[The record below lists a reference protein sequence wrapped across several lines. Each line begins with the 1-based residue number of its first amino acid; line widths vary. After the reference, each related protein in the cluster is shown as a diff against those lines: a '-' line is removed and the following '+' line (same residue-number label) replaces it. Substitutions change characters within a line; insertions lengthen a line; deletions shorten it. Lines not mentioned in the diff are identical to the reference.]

1 MLLAKEARDSL
12 LANCQLCPRQCGAN
26 RLLGKGACG
35 GGDRAVVAK
44 VSLHPWEEPVLTG
57 EKGAGTV
64 FFSGCSLRCVF
75 CQNYEISH
83 QERGVAVSDEELG
96 RLFLRQQ
103 AAGAAVLDLVTPT
116 HYAPQIINGI
126 YFARQEGLSL
136 PVAYNSSGYEAI
148 AALEMLKGSVDVF
161 LPDLKYYDSS
171 LSGQYSGAPDYFA
184 VASGAIEKMV
194 ELAGPPVLNDDGIM
208 TGGVL
213 VRHMVL
219 PGARKDSMKLLDW
232 LWSAFGDDIYLSL
245 MSQYTPMYRARE
257 FPKLGRRLTTFEYE
271 SVTDYAA
278 GLGFTRCFV
287 QERSSAD
294 AAYVPDW
301 NDAGVLKQI

>member
-1 MLLAKEARDSL
+1 MLLDEKARGRL
-12 LANCQLCPRQCGAN
+12 LAGCHLCPRQCGAD
-26 RLLGKGACG
+26 RLHGKGACG

-83 QERGVAVSDEELG
+83 QEKGVAVSDEELG
-96 RLFLRQQ
+96 RIFLGQQ
-103 AAGAAVLDLVTPT
+103 VAGAAVLDLVTPT
-116 HYAPQIINGI
+116 HYAPQIINGLF
-126 YFARQEGLSL
+126 FAQKEGFSL
-136 PVAYNSSGYEAI
+136 PVAYNSSGYEHI
-148 AALEMLKGSVDVF
+148 PALELLKDSVDVF
-161 LPDLKYYDSS
+161 LPDLKYYDSG

-184 VASGAIEKMV
+184 VASRAIEKMV
-194 ELAGPPVLNDDGIM
+194 ELAGKPVLDARGIM

-232 LWSAFGDDIYLSL
+232 LWSTFGDDVYLSL
-245 MSQYTPMYRARE
+245 MSQYTPMYRAGE

-301 NDAGVLKQI
+301 DDAGVIKQI

>member
-1 MLLAKEARDSL
+1 MWLDEKARRSL
-12 LANCQLCPRQCGAN
+12 LAGCRLCPRRCGAD
-26 RLLGKGACG
+26 RLSGQGACG

-64 FFSGCSLRCVF
+64 FFSGCSLGCVF

-83 QERGVAVSDEELG
+83 QAKGMAVSDEELG
-96 RLFLRQQ
+96 RIFLGQQ
-103 AAGAAVLDLVTPT
+103 EAGAAVLDLVTPT

-126 YFARQEGLSL
+126 FFARQEGFSL
-136 PVAYNSSGYEAI
+136 PVAYNSSGYEDI
-148 AALEMLKGSVDVF
+148 ASLELVKDSVDVF
-161 LPDLKYYDSS
+161 LPDLKYYDSG
-171 LSGQYSGAPDYFA
+171 LAGQYSGAPDYFA
-184 VASGAIEKMV
+184 VASAAIEKMV
-194 ELAGPPVLNDDGIM
+194 ELAGTPLLDDRGIM
-208 TGGVL
+208 TRGVL

-232 LWSAFGDDIYLSL
+232 LWSSFGDDIYLSL
-245 MSQYTPMYRARE
+245 MSQYTPMYRAKE

-278 GLGFTRCFV
+278 GLGFARCFV

-301 NDAGVLKQI
+301 DYAGPP